1 MRKLKNAQ
9 SRSGRKSLASAG
21 SAVTRNEAFNHND
34 TEGMFLIRILE
45 CAIVIS
51 ITHCNS
57 LANSNQNQRLPN
69 GSPIAPSS
77 PITVG
82 DSGQPNVTFSDKSSI
97 DRVKFENQREFP
109 PSARNSDTPYRGSND
124 YDYESMFPANDD
136 VPSLPECILS
146 RSEFYLSWWVNEDG
160 TLKVNPTNRS
170 GSAGF
175 ADLSLTFHSED
186 MMIKHVAQ
194 MTTDNPSD
202 VIAMKFHCRNR

>member
-1 MRKLKNAQ
+1 MI
-9 SRSGRKSLASAG
+9 
-21 SAVTRNEAFNHND
+21 RNEAFNHYD
-34 TEGMFLIRILE
+34 TEGMFFIRILA

-57 LANSNQNQRLPN
+57 LANSNQRLSN

-82 DSGQPNVTFSDKSSI
+82 DSGQHNVTFSDKI
-97 DRVKFENQREFP
+97 DSVKFENQREFP
-109 PSARNSDTPYRGSND
+109 PSEVRNSDTPYRGGVD
-124 YDYESMFPANDD
+124 YDDYELIFPASDD
-136 VPSLPECILS
+136 MTVLPECILS

-160 TLKVNPTNRS
+160 TLKVPPTNRT

>member
-1 MRKLKNAQ
+1 MI
-9 SRSGRKSLASAG
+9 
-21 SAVTRNEAFNHND
+21 RNEAFNHND
-34 TEGMFLIRILE
+34 AEGMFLIRILE

-57 LANSNQNQRLPN
+57 LANNNQRLSN

-77 PITVG
+77 PITVDDTG
-82 DSGQPNVTFSDKSSI
+82 RGRPNVTFSDKTSI
-97 DRVKFENQREFP
+97 DSVKFGNQREFP
-109 PSARNSDTPYRGSND
+109 PSARNSDTSYHASDD
-124 YDYESMFPANDD
+124 YDYELMFPANDG
-136 VPSLPECILS
+136 VTSLPECILS

-160 TLKVNPTNRS
+160 TLKVPPTNRT

-202 VIAMKFHCRNR
+202 VIAMKFHCRKR